1 LIKDSP
7 GLRRS
12 EDQEAG
18 PHAIGSSTG
27 FGLENISMREFAELL
42 SGVVT
47 VPVIDKTGLDG
58 KFSFTLTLG
67 VAGSGDDF
75 QGAIGGAVQEQ
86 LGLKMEKQKIQ
97 LEMLII
103 DRVEKKPTDN

>member
-1 LIKDSP
+1 
-7 GLRRS
+7 
-12 EDQEAG
+12 
-18 PHAIGSSTG
+18 
-27 FGLENISMREFAELL
+27 
-42 SGVVT
+42 
-47 VPVIDKTGLDG
+47 
-58 KFSFTLTLG
+58 LG